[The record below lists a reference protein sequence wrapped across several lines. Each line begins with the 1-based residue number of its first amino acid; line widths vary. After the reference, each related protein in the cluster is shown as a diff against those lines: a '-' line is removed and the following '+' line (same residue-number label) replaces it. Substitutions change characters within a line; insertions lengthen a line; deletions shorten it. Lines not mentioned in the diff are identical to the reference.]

1 MPLRTRQKIMVA
13 VHNGPQAASYSANC
27 WTFKSLYRYAK
38 YKLGVDITYA
48 GAVRPPPPLRGG
60 PLQCSRRSDFLR
72 ERHSTPVVSTMTA
85 PPRPAP
91 SAAA

>member
-13 VHNGPQAASYSANC
+13 VHKGPQAASYSANC

-48 GAVRPPPPLRGG
+48 GAVRPPPHFVAGSCSARG
-60 PLQCSRRSDFLR
+60 SRTFYGKGTARRLFLR
-72 ERHSTPVVSTMTA
+72 
-85 PPRPAP
+85 
-91 SAAA
+91 